1 MHLVLVSDLKGG
13 IEVLMESF
21 KRSVLIQKVEEMMIE
36 VKPVE
41 GIRSLLN
48 LDAGAVVRLVTG

>member
-1 MHLVLVSDLKGG
+1 LVSDLKGG
-13 IEVLMESF
+13 IEVLTESF